1 MRELLSEVFQ
11 AEGVRC
17 SEGVSIQR
25 WVGGE
30 ATKAEQGGFD
40 PTDLGI
46 SPLSKTNGMVGK
58 SPKPVLRHWYIY
70 ALPPLPPPP
79 EEWSMNKTK
88 LASIFFGAS
97 HF

>member
-58 SPKPVLRHWYIY
+58 SPKPVLRHWYI
-70 ALPPLPPPP
+70 
-79 EEWSMNKTK
+79 
-88 LASIFFGAS
+88 
-97 HF
+97 